1 MSSLS
6 PQLDDASRLS
16 ALARSG
22 LLDSLAEPS
31 FDRVS
36 SLASRLLNAP
46 VALLSL
52 VDDRRQ
58 FFKSA
63 IGLTGQAATDR
74 ETPLTHSF
82 CQHVVTSGAPLVV
95 DDSLQHPLVNTNQ
108 AITDLNVKAYLGVPV
123 TDPDGFVL
131 GSFCVIDG
139 HPRSWSESDLATL
152 KDLAALVMT
161 ELALR
166 REISDRRAAQA
177 ALLKQ
182 NKALAAARDE
192 AESAVRAKAAFLANM
207 SHEIRTPMNAVIGM
221 TELLETTALDAEQ
234 REFTQTIRTGG
245 ETLISL
251 INDLLDLSKIEAGR
265 LELEHKPVV
274 LSACIHEATQLV
286 GYAARAKG
294 LALRSVLSPSLPQA
308 FCTDPTRL
316 RQILVNLLGNAVK
329 FTSSGEVVLSVS
341 QPNPAMLRF
350 EVRDTGIGIR
360 ADQLERLFKPF
371 SQADA
376 STTRLYG
383 GSGLGLAICQRL
395 VMQMGGNIGV
405 DSVPGQGSGFHFEIP
420 FEPAPVPSPV
430 GQVHPTGS
438 APAQALNILIAE
450 DHPVNQRVAQLMLR
464 SLGCEA
470 TLVSDGLQV
479 LQALSQTH
487 FDLVLLDL
495 QMPQLDGLECAR
507 RIRSQSPGALKPW
520 IVAVTANVVSG
531 EQEACM
537 AAGMNDF
544 LAKPVTTEA
553 LRAALARCLTAV
565 SATAV

>member
-1 MSSLS
+1 MSSHPL
-6 PQLDDASRLS
+6 PLDDTSRLS

-22 LLDSLAEPS
+22 LMDSEAEPS

-63 IGLTGQAATDR
+63 LGLTGQAAADR
-74 ETPLTHSF
+74 ETALSHSF

-95 DDSLQHPLVNTNQ
+95 DDALQHPKVRTNP
-108 AITDLNVKAYLGVPV
+108 AIQDLNVKAYIGVPV

-139 HPRSWSESDLATL
+139 QARSWSESDLATL

-166 REISDRRAAQA
+166 REISDRRTAQA

-192 AESAVRAKAAFLANM
+192 AESAVRAKAAFLSNI

-221 TELLETTALDAEQ
+221 TELLETTDLNAEQ

-265 LELEHKPVV
+265 LELERKPVV

-286 GYAARAKG
+286 GYAAHAKG
-294 LALRSVLSPSLPQA
+294 LTLRSVLSASLPQS
-308 FCTDPTRL
+308 FCADPTRL

-341 QPNPAMLRF
+341 QPNRDVLRF
-350 EVRDTGIGIR
+350 EVRDTGIGIH

-383 GSGLGLAICQRL
+383 GSGLGLAICHRL
-395 VMQMGGNIGV
+395 VMQMGGQIGV
-405 DSVPGQGSGFHFEIP
+405 DSVPGQGSGFHFQIP
-420 FEPAPVPSPV
+420 FEPAPVLASNTP
-430 GQVHPTGS
+430 VHPPG
-438 APAQALNILIAE
+438 PAADHTLKILIAE

-464 SLGCEA
+464 SLGYEA

-479 LQALSQTH
+479 LQALAHTH

-507 RIRSQSPGALKPW
+507 RIRSQHPDTSKPW

-531 EQEACM
+531 EQEACL

-553 LRAALARCLTAV
+553 LRAALGRCLTAV

>member
-1 MSSLS
+1 MSS
-6 PQLDDASRLS
+6 PPFPLDDASRLS

-22 LLDSLAEPS
+22 LLDSQAEPS

-63 IGLTGQAATDR
+63 LGLTGQAAADR

-82 CQHVVTSGAPLVV
+82 CQHVVTSGEPLVV
-95 DDSLQHPLVNTNQ
+95 DDALHHPLVSTNQ

-139 HPRSWSESDLATL
+139 QPRPWTESDLATL
-152 KDLAALVMT
+152 KDLAELVMT
-161 ELALR
+161 EIALR
-166 REISDRRAAQA
+166 REISDRRTAQS
-177 ALLKQ
+177 ALFKQ
-182 NKALAAARDE
+182 NQALVAARDE

-221 TELLETTALDAEQ
+221 TELLETTALNAEQ

-265 LELEHKPVV
+265 LELERKPVV
-274 LSACIHEATQLV
+274 LSQCIHEAMQLLD
-286 GYAARAKG
+286 YAARGKG
-294 LALRSVLSPSLPQA
+294 LTLRSMLTPALPQA
-308 FCTDPTRL
+308 FCADPTRL

-329 FTSSGEVVLSVS
+329 FTASGEVVLSVS
-341 QPNPAMLRF
+341 QPNPAVLRF

-360 ADQLERLFKPF
+360 ADQLERLFMPF

-383 GSGLGLAICQRL
+383 GSGLGLAICHRL
-395 VMQMGGNIGV
+395 VMQMGGQIGV
-405 DSVPGQGSGFHFEIP
+405 DSVPGEGSSFHFEIP
-420 FEPAPVPSPV
+420 FEPAAVPVTL
-430 GQVHPTGS
+430 GQIHPLGS
-438 APAQALNILIAE
+438 APAQTLKILVAE

-464 SLGCEA
+464 SLGYEA
-470 TLVSDGLQV
+470 EMVSDGLQV
-479 LQALSQTH
+479 LQAVAHTDY
-487 FDLVLLDL
+487 DLVMLDL

-507 RIRSQSPGALKPW
+507 RIRSQHPGASTPW
-520 IVAVTANVVSG
+520 LIAVTANVVSG
-531 EQEACM
+531 EQDACL
-537 AAGMNDF
+537 AVGMNDF
-544 LAKPVTTEA
+544 LPKPVTTEA
-553 LRAALARCLTAV
+553 LRAALARCLSAA
-565 SATAV
+565 SATTL